1 MTDKPQKKKI
11 YQIAKEL
18 NRSHDILI
26 EYLQKR
32 GYKGLSLM
40 SVVTDEMM
48 HDLNAHFKK
57 DKEVAEKHQKK
68 IQTIR
73 EQQKKE
79 EEKKAESPVDKSKS
93 TKAPKKKVEEKPK
106 KEEVQEVIEVPVVQ
120 PVEIQSVTSS
130 EESVI
135 SSPEQPPLV
144 ESVEISKEPELSVA
158 QEVIPSDISVV
169 SDEPFVQQIPEA
181 VKSEV
186 EKISSEEVPL
196 QKTEKPAE
204 RKTKTPAVDEA
215 REQAARKRR
224 AAPDEILKIQAPRL
238 RGLKIVDKVELK
250 KPPKPAAK
258 PSDAATK
265 AKVTTST
272 TSSADADAKKKKK
285 KKKRVV
291 VEKVITDMA
300 DMDELL
306 PKAKKKKKGK
316 TSEVDQTEVQETI
329 KKTLADI
336 ADGSVVLEK
345 RAAFKKKRK
354 EKREAEVLRQAE
366 EKEKDKSI
374 LRLTEYVTV
383 NELAAMMNT
392 TASEVIVKCMG
403 LGMMVSINHRL
414 DKDTILLVS
423 DEFGFQVQFINE
435 MTEEI
440 PDEPDTE
447 EELQW
452 RPPVVTI
459 MGHVDHGKTSLLD
472 YIRRTNIVAGESG
485 GITQHIGAYSVM
497 LDGDKRI
504 TFLDTPGHEAF
515 TAMRARGAQITDI
528 VVLVV
533 AADDSVM
540 PQTVEAISH
549 AQAASVPIVVAI
561 NKCDKPEA
569 NIERIKQQLAERN
582 VLIEEWGGRYQY
594 VELSAKTGKNV
605 DLLLEK
611 ILLEADVLNLRANP
625 DRFARGV
632 VIEARV
638 DKGKGTVATVLVQ
651 KGTLNVGD
659 AFVAGI
665 QSGRVRAMFD
675 ERGNKIEAIL
685 PSTPVQVLGFD
696 GVPQAGDT
704 FVCMKEERDAREISL
719 KRTQLKR
726 EQDFRLIRSL
736 TLDNLSQK
744 ISEGKIKELKVVVKG
759 DVDGSVGALA
769 DSLMKIAHEE
779 VRVNVIHRAV
789 GAISES
795 DVLLSAAS
803 GAVIIGFHVR
813 PTVNARKL
821 AEQEQ
826 VDIRLYNIIY
836 DAINDVKKALEGL
849 LSPEKREE
857 ITATVTVQEVFKI
870 PKVGNIAGCR
880 VIDGKIVRNNRIRV
894 VRDGIVIFEGTLSSL
909 KRFKEDVREVETGY
923 ECGIGVENFNDLKPG
938 DTIESFKIIESQ
950 RKLA

>member
-1 MTDKPQKKKI
+1 MSDKAQKKKI
-11 YQIAKEL
+11 YQFAKEL

-40 SVVTDEMM
+40 SLLTDEMM
-48 HDLNAHFKK
+48 QELNAHFKK

-79 EEKKAESPVDKSKS
+79 EEKKAEPPAEKGKPSKVL
-93 TKAPKKKVEEKPK
+93 KKKIEEKPK
-106 KEEVQEVIEVPVVQ
+106 KVDAKHVEEVVVVVPEVEATPVSVEIDTQIRAEQLQQEVTTEG
-120 PVEIQSVTSS
+120 VEKPLPSVTS
-130 EESVI
+130 EIEA
-135 SSPEQPPLV
+135 
-144 ESVEISKEPELSVA
+144 VEISSVEPV
-158 QEVIPSDISVV
+158 QEES
-169 SDEPFVQQIPEA
+169 
-181 VKSEV
+181 KT
-186 EKISSEEVPL
+186 EE
-196 QKTEKPAE
+196 QATEKPKKSKDELTLTADE
-204 RKTKTPAVDEA
+204 TAGKVTVVVEEKTEEVKKKKAGLPEVVRIA
-215 REQAARKRR
+215 
-224 AAPDEILKIQAPRL
+224 APRL
-238 RGLKIVDKVELK
+238 RGLKIIEAKVELK
-250 KPPKPAAK
+250 KPPKSTVK
-258 PSDAATK
+258 PTDADKKKSAVSTT
-265 AKVTTST
+265 TTSET
-272 TSSADADAKKKKK
+272 DAVKKKK

-306 PKAKKKKKGK
+306 TKGKKKKKTK
-316 TSEVDQTEVQETI
+316 TSGVDQTEVQETI
-329 KKTLADI
+329 KRTLANI

-345 RAAFKKKRK
+345 RAVFKKKRK
-354 EKREAEVLRQAE
+354 EKREAEVLRLAE
-366 EKEKDKSI
+366 EAEKDKSI
-374 LRLTEYVTV
+374 LKLTEFVTV

-414 DKDTILLVS
+414 DKDTILLVA
-423 DEFGFQVQFINE
+423 DEFGFQVQFITE
-435 MTEEI
+435 KTEELPDI
-440 PDEPDTE
+440 PDVDAD
-447 EELQW
+447 LQW

-485 GITQHIGAYSVM
+485 GITQHIGAYSVEM
-497 LDGDKRI
+497 NGGKHI

-549 AQAASVPIVVAI
+549 AQAAAVPIVVAI

-594 VELSAKTGKNV
+594 VELSAKTGKNI

-665 QSGRVRAMFD
+665 QSGRVRAMLD
-675 ERGNKIEAIL
+675 ERGNRIETIP

-696 GVPQAGDT
+696 GVPQAGDS
-704 FVCMKEERDAREISL
+704 FVCMEDERDAREISL

-857 ITATVTVQEVFKI
+857 ITATVTIQEVYKI

-880 VIDGKIVRNNRIRV
+880 VIDGTIVRNNRVRV

-909 KRFKEDVREVETGY
+909 KRFKEDVREVDSGY
-923 ECGIGVENFNDLKPG
+923 ECGIGIENFNDMKVG
-938 DTIESFKIIESQ
+938 DTVESFKIIESQ